1 MRTPRLLV
9 SGAFRF
15 AIALALVFALG
26 AVALL
31 VIVEH
36 SVSAYAV
43 EAAGDGIL
51 AEHDVLVNE
60 FDASGRAELVATV
73 NRHARAV
80 REDQFHY
87 LLVDSAGAR
96 LAGSLP
102 AAAART
108 GWHEF
113 DVWDSDQ
120 GGSGRPAPVMAFGS
134 RLSDGALLVVAND
147 VSDLRDLR
155 SGLRISTISF
165 GILIS
170 LLALAGG
177 LLVGTLFLRR
187 LDQVN
192 GAIARI
198 NDGRLNERLPRIG
211 MGPEFDQLS
220 TNLNRMLDRIEA
232 LMDGLRQ
239 VSTDIAHDLRTPLTR
254 LRQRLERM
262 QLGTDPAPIPEQVDG
277 AIAQI
282 DEILGIFGALLR
294 IGAMEARGVQAS
306 LATAD
311 LSEMLERLGQIYAPV
326 IEDAEHVLHE
336 AIAPGIA
343 VRGDVELLTQ
353 AVTNLIENALHH
365 TPPGTRIDLALA
377 RDGDQVRLSVA
388 DDGPGI
394 AAAERTRVLGRF
406 YRIDTSRSTPGAG
419 LGLALVDSIAR
430 LHGATLTLADNAP
443 GLRVELRFPRLAA

>member
-1 MRTPRLLV
+1 MQTPRLLV

-31 VIVEH
+31 AIVEH

-51 AEHDVLVNE
+51 AEHDVLVSE
-60 FDASGRAELVATV
+60 FETSGRAALVLAI

-87 LLVDSAGAR
+87 LLFDSAGAR

-113 DVWDSDQ
+113 QVLDPDQ
-120 GGSGRPAPVMAFGS
+120 GGSGRSVPVRAFGS
-134 RLSDGALLVVAND
+134 RLTDGTLLVVAND
-147 VSDLRDLR
+147 VSDLQDLR
-155 SGLRISTISF
+155 TGLRASTVAF
-165 GILIS
+165 GVLIS

-177 LLVGTLFLRR
+177 LVVGTLFLRR

-220 TNLNRMLDRIEA
+220 GNLNRMLDRIEV

-239 VSTDIAHDLRTPLTR
+239 VSNDIAHDLRTPLTR

-262 QLGTDPAPIPEQVDG
+262 QIGTDPAPMPEQIEG

-282 DEILGIFGALLR
+282 DEILGIFSALLR
-294 IGAMEARGVQAS
+294 IGAMEARGIQAS
-306 LATAD
+306 LARAD
-311 LSEMLERLGQIYAPV
+311 LSEMLERLAQIYAPV
-326 IEDAEHVLHE
+326 IEDADHVLE
-336 AIAPGIA
+336 DAIAPGIH
-343 VRGDVELLTQ
+343 VRGDLELLTQ
-353 AVTNLIENALHH
+353 AVTNLIENAIHH
-365 TPPGTRIDLALA
+365 TPAGTRIRLELTRAGND
-377 RDGDQVRLSVA
+377 VRLAVS
-388 DDGPGI
+388 DTGPGI
-394 AAAERTRVLGRF
+394 AAEERARVLGRF

-419 LGLALVDSIAR
+419 LGLALVDSIAK
-430 LHGATLTLADNAP
+430 LHGATLTLSDNGP
-443 GLRVELRFPRLAA
+443 GLRVELLFARG

>member
-1 MRTPRLLV
+1 MQTPRLLV

-31 VIVEH
+31 GIVEH

-60 FDASGRAELVATV
+60 FETSGRAALIATV

-80 REDQFHY
+80 HEDQFHY
-87 LLVDSAGAR
+87 LLFDAAGAR

-113 DVWDSDQ
+113 EVLDPDQ
-120 GGSGRPAPVMAFGS
+120 GGSGRSVPVRAFGA
-134 RLSDGALLVVAND
+134 RLADGALLVVAND
-147 VSDLRDLR
+147 ISDLRDLR
-155 SGLRISTISF
+155 SGLRASTVTF

-177 LLVGTLFLRR
+177 LVVGTLFLRR

-220 TNLNRMLDRIEA
+220 ANLNRMLDRIEG
-232 LMDGLRQ
+232 LMNGLRQ

-262 QLGTDPAPIPEQVDG
+262 QLGTDPAPVPEQIDG

-294 IGAMEARGVQAS
+294 IGAMEARGAQAS

-311 LSEMLERLGQIYAPV
+311 LSEMLERLGQLYAPA
-326 IEDAEHVLHE
+326 IEDADHVLE
-336 AIAPGIA
+336 AAIAPGIT
-343 VRGDVELLTQ
+343 VRGDIELLTQ
-353 AVTNLIENALHH
+353 AVTNLIENAMHH
-365 TPPGTRIDLALA
+365 TPEGSRIRLELA
-377 RDGDQVRLSVA
+377 RDGDGVRLAVA
-388 DDGPGI
+388 DNGPGI
-394 AAAERTRVLGRF
+394 AVEERARVLDRF
-406 YRIDTSRSTPGAG
+406 YRIDSSRSTPGAG

-443 GLRVELRFPRLAA
+443 GLRVELVFPRAPR

>member
-26 AVALL
+26 AAALL
-31 VIVEH
+31 AVVEH

-43 EAAGDGIL
+43 EAAGDSIL

-60 FDASGRAELVATV
+60 FRVSGRPELVAAIK
-73 NRHARAV
+73 RHAQAV

-87 LLVDSAGAR
+87 LLVDAAGAR
-96 LAGSLP
+96 LAGSLS
-102 AAAART
+102 ASAART

-113 DVWDSDQ
+113 DVWDTDE
-120 GGSGRPAPVMAFGS
+120 GASGRSAPVMAFGA

-147 VSDLRDLR
+147 ISDLRDLQT
-155 SGLRISTISF
+155 GLRGSTIAF
-165 GILIS
+165 GALIAF
-170 LLALAGG
+170 LALAGG

-187 LDQVN
+187 LDKVN
-192 GAIARI
+192 NAIARI
-198 NDGRLNERLPRIG
+198 NDGRLAERLPRIG
-211 MGPEFDQLS
+211 MGPEFDELS
-220 TNLNRMLDRIEA
+220 TNLNRMLDRIET

-262 QLGTDPAPIPEQVDG
+262 QLGTDPAPVPDQVDG

-294 IGAMEARGVQAS
+294 IGAMEARGSRAS

-326 IEDAEHVLHE
+326 IEDADHVLAE
-336 AIAPGIA
+336 AIAPGVT
-343 VRGDVELLTQ
+343 VRGDTELLTQ

-365 TPPGTRIDLALA
+365 TPPRTRIQLELACEGDRACLA
-377 RDGDQVRLSVA
+377 VA
-388 DDGPGI
+388 DNGPGI
-394 AAAERTRVLGRF
+394 PAEERTRVLG
-406 YRIDTSRSTPGAG
+406 
-419 LGLALVDSIAR
+419 
-430 LHGATLTLADNAP
+430 
-443 GLRVELRFPRLAA
+443 

>member
-1 MRTPRLLV
+1 MGTPRLLV

-15 AIALALVFALG
+15 AIALTLVFALG
-26 AVALL
+26 AAALL
-31 VIVEH
+31 AIVEH

-51 AEHDVLVNE
+51 AEHDVLVDE
-60 FDASGRAELVATV
+60 FATRGRAELVATM

-87 LLVDSAGAR
+87 LLMDKAGAR

-102 AAAART
+102 ATAART

-113 DVWDSDQ
+113 EVWDSDE
-120 GGSGRPAPVMAFGS
+120 GGSGRQVPVMAFGA

-147 VSDLRDLR
+147 ISDLRDLR
-155 SGLRISTISF
+155 SGLRLSTVTF

-192 GAIARI
+192 HAIARI

-220 TNLNRMLDRIEA
+220 ANLNRMLDRIEV

-262 QLGTDPAPIPEQVDG
+262 QLGADPAPLPEQIDG
-277 AIAQI
+277 AMAQI

-294 IGAMEARGVQAS
+294 IGAMEARGAQAG
-306 LATAD
+306 LGTVD
-311 LSEMLERLGQIYAPV
+311 LSEMLERLGQIYAPA
-326 IEDAEHVLHE
+326 IEDADHVLE
-336 AIAPGIA
+336 DAIEPGIA
-343 VRGDVELLTQ
+343 VRGDIELLTQ
-353 AVTNLIENALHH
+353 AVTNLIENAMHH
-365 TPPGTRIDLALA
+365 TPAGTRIRLELGH
-377 RDGDQVRLSVA
+377 RDGQIRLAVA
-388 DDGPGI
+388 DTGPGI
-394 AAAERTRVLGRF
+394 PAGERSRVLGRF

-430 LHGATLTLADNAP
+430 LHGATLLLADNGP
-443 GLRVELRFPRLAA
+443 GLRVELRFPLP